1 MYRIINAKDMDSWKK
16 DYYLACAELGDIL
29 TFTGNIIVGAIKSG
43 KSINVDDEFIDR
55 YEVLA
60 MLKGK
65 NNVLEEV

>member
-1 MYRIINAKDMDSWKK
+1 MLKIWIRGKKIII
-16 DYYLACAELGDIL
+16 LRVQELGDIL